1 MSPSDTAVA
10 TPGYAAVATP
20 DTIAAALPDLG
31 PVPPAGLH
39 LVPPSTGLLVW
50 GAVAA
55 AAEEPCLVLGSQEQ
69 LVAISESAAELLGG
83 TAPEQLVGLTL
94 GAASVTLVD
103 FTPDVLPLSQAE
115 LRRTPM
121 LTALRTQSPT
131 RGLVRVRLPDGRL
144 QTLDVV
150 ASPLREA
157 GRTVGSMSF
166 LATF

>member
-10 TPGYAAVATP
+10 TTAVSPP
-20 DTIAAALPDLG
+20 DVFAVALPDLG
-31 PVPPAGLH
+31 PVPSAGLH

-50 GAVAA
+50 ATVAA

-69 LVAISESAAELLGG
+69 LVAISEPAAALLGN

-94 GAASVTLVD
+94 GDASVSLVD
-103 FTPDVLPLSQAE
+103 FTPDVLPLGPAE

-121 LTALRTQSPT
+121 LTALRTQTPA

-144 QTLDVV
+144 QTVDVV
-150 ASPLREA
+150 ATPLREA
-157 GRTVGSMSF
+157 GRIVGSMSF